1 MKVILVIF
9 AALTISACSSMN
21 SSSGY
26 SGNQYPEKIKLEK
39 ERGYYSDNRGGFSHN

>member
-1 MKVILVIF
+1 MKIILVVF
-9 AALTISACSSMN
+9 AVIAISACSSLN

-39 ERGYYSDNRGGFSHN
+39 ERGYYSDNRGFSHN